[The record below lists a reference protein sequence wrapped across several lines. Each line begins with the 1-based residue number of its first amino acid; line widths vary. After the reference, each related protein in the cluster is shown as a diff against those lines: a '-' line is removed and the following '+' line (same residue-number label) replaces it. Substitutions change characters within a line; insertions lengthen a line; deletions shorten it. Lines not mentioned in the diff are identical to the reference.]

1 VQDYEKLMESL
12 FDFDRIH
19 QLLTSG
25 NFRMHGFNA
34 CRNGS
39 LCPCLIEQRL
49 RTSGTVI
56 NGTALEDFGA
66 GILTQIW
73 LCP

>member
-25 NFRMHGFNA
+25 NFRMCMDSMHA
-34 CRNGS
+34 V
-39 LCPCLIEQRL
+39 
-49 RTSGTVI
+49 TV
-56 NGTALEDFGA
+56 LM
-66 GILTQIW
+66 
-73 LCP
+73 PMP

>member
-1 VQDYEKLMESL
+1 MVVEVIDLQDYEKLMESL

-34 CRNGS
+34 CRNG
-39 LCPCLIEQRL
+39 PAHALIEQRL
-49 RTSGTVI
+49 G
-56 NGTALEDFGA
+56 ALGE
-66 GILTQIW
+66 L
-73 LCP
+73 